1 MQIAVALIQSRKSKW
16 ESEVGEDHSFAVS
29 CAYFAAAAQTVAV
42 AVAAYF
48 AERAVSAG
56 SVAVVGSSLAS
67 C

>member
-1 MQIAVALIQSRKSKW
+1 MQIAAALTQSRKSKS

-29 CAYFAAAAQTVAV
+29 CAYPAAAAQTV

-56 SVAVVGSSLAS
+56 FVAVVGSSLAG